1 VVGVEALPDGAAVL
15 NAEDAAV
22 VELAELCDG
31 EVIFYAAPLISG
43 TGQPV
48 VSASAFSGG
57 SIPLQFVDFK
67 QIGEDTRIH
76 ALVKKI
82 PLP

>member
-1 VVGVEALPDGAAVL
+1 MASIR
-15 NAEDAAV
+15 
-22 VELAELCDG
+22 C
-31 EVIFYAAPLISG
+31 F
-43 TGQPV
+43 GQPV
-48 VSASAFSGG
+48 VSARAFSGG

-67 QIGEDTRIH
+67 QIGEDIRIH